1 MKGVGVDAVSARLGL
16 LDLQM
21 LDADD
26 LPIGRVDDVE
36 LAVAESGDV
45 SVVAL
50 ACGQR
55 ALGRRLGGTLGRT
68 LEATTARFDA
78 NDSADRGGVA
88 RIEADLVQ
96 ELSSVVKLLRP
107 LRELPGVAGLE
118 RWLAAHLIG
127 RLPGAGT
134 PAASD
139 ETTTLDGPTGPL
151 LLSDVLAATVHD
163 QAGSPLGLAHDV
175 RLGKGDGRHG
185 PVVGPVTGLVVGG
198 TGWRSRLAHAWGYTE
213 GRSHGPAL
221 LGALLQPEAFRARV
235 VPVSAVLSW
244 RPTLTVAGP
253 LDRYPLLSEQ
263 VSS

>member
-1 MKGVGVDAVSARLGL
+1 MDAVSARLGL

-21 LDADD
+21 LDADG

-50 ACGQR
+50 ACGQW
-55 ALGRRLGGTLGRT
+55 ALGRRLGGTLGGA
-68 LEATTARFDA
+68 LEATASRFDT
-78 NDSADRGGVA
+78 NSAHRGGVV
-88 RIEADLVQ
+88 RIEADLVK
-96 ELSSVVKLLRP
+96 ELSSVVSLSRP
-107 LRELPGVAGLE
+107 LRELPRVAGLE

-127 RLPGAGT
+127 RLPGAGS
-134 PAASD
+134 PAASA
-139 ETTTLDGPTGPL
+139 ETTTPRGRVGSL
-151 LLSDVLAATVHD
+151 LLSGVLAATVHD

-185 PVVGPVTGLVVGG
+185 PLVGPVNGLVVGG

-213 GRSHGPAL
+213 GRSRGPVL
-221 LGALLQPEAFRARV
+221 LRTLFQVEASRARV

-244 RPTLTVAGP
+244 RPTLAVAGP
-253 LDRYPLLSEQ
+253 LNRYPLLSEQ